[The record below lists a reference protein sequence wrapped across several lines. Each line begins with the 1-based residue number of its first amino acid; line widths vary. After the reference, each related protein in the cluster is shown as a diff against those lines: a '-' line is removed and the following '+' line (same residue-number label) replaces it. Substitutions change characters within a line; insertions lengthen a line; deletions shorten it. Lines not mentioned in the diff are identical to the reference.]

1 MAHQRCLAFPRPI
14 QELNISARNPRC
26 LHMFANY
33 KPTWLTKWD
42 TTSLIMDKSYPCWLV
57 SPLHPPWHHHSITI
71 TSWAFCRKILMET
84 LQPLVRIE
92 SANTHFSS
100 MDDQDSQRKKG
111 GAPWWLRSKYSLRNH
126 IKLTKKIIRVIES
139 SGSKCVFFIHF
150 EITQNSR
157 SPPGPTPRRCCPPKN
172 RPREAKWH
180 RAAPAMECSKR
191 SS

>member
-100 MDDQDSQRKKG
+100 MDDQDSQRKKRG
-111 GAPWWLRSKYSLRNH
+111 GSMVVKIQILTKKSHQTHEKDHKSDWIIWFKMCLFYSLRNH
-126 IKLTKKIIRVIES
+126 SKL
-139 SGSKCVFFIHF
+139 
-150 EITQNSR
+150 EITSR
-157 SPPGPTPRRCCPPKN
+157 T
-172 RPREAKWH
+172 H
-180 RAAPAMECSKR
+180 T
-191 SS
+191 SSVLSTKEPSQGGKMA